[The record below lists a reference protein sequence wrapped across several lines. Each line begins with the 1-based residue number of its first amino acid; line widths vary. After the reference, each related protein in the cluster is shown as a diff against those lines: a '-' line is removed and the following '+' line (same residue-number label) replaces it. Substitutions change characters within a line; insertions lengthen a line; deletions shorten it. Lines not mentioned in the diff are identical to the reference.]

1 MAVGSRSTM
10 LTALDAE
17 CFHAFA
23 FRWNVPMVS
32 ARVGAALAFAASLA
46 FGQEPDP
53 VVRAAAPEPV
63 DAPSDDFIAAIYDAA
78 ERGGRLYDAGQYAE
92 AVPYLTVAAERGL
105 KVPQAS
111 LGDILLNGRGGVPRD
126 TEAGI
131 GWLGVA
137 AEPETLSRIETYFD
151 RAMAQLPPDYRPTA
165 SRIVDG
171 YAALYSNHRHRVAC
185 RLYGDVVEDLR
196 CLFIDDQGDATGAGD
211 IEEMVVTAPV
221 ITVPGPE
228 FGQMPSGQ
236 FISQVYNAYSQGAD
250 LYKDKRYK
258 EALPYLLAAA
268 KRGFKWAQASAADI
282 YLHGRG
288 GVPVDLEAGI
298 GWLGVAAEPRTA
310 YSIVEFYEESRALL
324 PTRYTPEAVEEIVA
338 TYRAEYANAQHR
350 VACRSDA
357 FDPSS
362 SIRIKSVRC
371 HFIDMVTQCRYVELT
386 PSRVTWEWECP
397 PLRGARSI
405 VHTHQ

>member
-1 MAVGSRSTM
+1 MSRSLE
-10 LTALDAE
+10 LTVIRVASVALT
-17 CFHAFA
+17 
-23 FRWNVPMVS
+23 
-32 ARVGAALAFAASLA
+32 FAATLVVAQGVRS
-46 FGQEPDP
+46 ET
-53 VVRAAAPEPV
+53 VVRAAAPDPGH
-63 DAPSDDFIAAIYDAA
+63 APSADFIAEIYAAA

-92 AVPYLTVAAERGL
+92 ALPYLAAAAERGF

-151 RAMAQLPPDYRPTA
+151 RLMTQLPPDYGPTA
-165 SRIVDG
+165 KQIVDR
-171 YAALYSNHRHRVAC
+171 YTAAYGNHRHRVAC
-185 RLYGDVVEDLR
+185 RVHGNVVEDLR
-196 CLFIDDQGDATGAGD
+196 WRFVDERDDDDASDIVAEGD

-221 ITVPGPE
+221 ITAPEPE
-228 FGQMPSGQ
+228 FGKMPSGQ
-236 FISQVYNAYSQGAD
+236 FISQVYDAFSQGAH
-250 LYKDKRYK
+250 LYKQKRYK
-258 EALPYLLAAA
+258 EALPFLIAAA

-298 GWLGVAAEPRTA
+298 GWLGTAAEPKTA

-324 PTRYTPEAVEEIVA
+324 PAQYTPEAVDAIIA
-338 TYRAEYANAQHR
+338 SYRDQYANSQHR
-350 VACRSDA
+350 VACRSAA
-357 FDPSS
+357 FDTSW

-371 HFIDMVTQCRYVELT
+371 HFIDTVTQCRYADL
-386 PSRVTWEWECP
+386 RGGMLTWEWQCP
-397 PLRGARSI
+397 PLRGSRSLDLLS
-405 VHTHQ
+405 Q